1 MEVHVQ
7 HWEYMKF
14 LHDKKA
20 VRKSEFDFKTPEG
33 KRAYSKDRYDKLIEL
48 SQAKEGVVSKSNYEL
63 VMGFV
68 PDKLFLDN
76 SKVSKKWIN
85 KFGIYKGVHDRR
97 QTR

>member
-1 MEVHVQ
+1 
-7 HWEYMKF
+7 
-14 LHDKKA
+14 
-20 VRKSEFDFKTPEG
+20 
-33 KRAYSKDRYDKLIEL
+33 
-48 SQAKEGVVSKSNYEL
+48 
-63 VMGFV
+63 MGFV